1 MKTPEER
8 IAELS
13 EIIREHDYRYYVLGE
28 PIISDYEY
36 DQLMRELIELERQY
50 PELVKPDSPT
60 QRVGG
65 QPTEEFPT
73 VVHSSPML
81 SLDNTYSE
89 EELRDFDRRT
99 RSALPGEQVEYVA
112 ELKID
117 GVAISLIYRDGLL
130 VQGATRGDGVRG
142 DEITQNLKTIRTI
155 PLRLKTPVAEC
166 EIRGEAY
173 LSEEEF
179 HRINRERE
187 KMGEKLFANPRNA
200 AAGSLKLQDPKIV
213 SQRKLSFFGYWLNI
227 AGGQLKTHAQC
238 LDWLTGAGFIVP
250 PHRKGCRSID
260 DVLRFCDEWEEKR
273 YRLSYEIDGVVVKVN
288 SLDQQ
293 RRLGSTAKNPRWAI
307 AYKFE
312 AEKAQTLL
320 KDIVLQVGR
329 TGTVTPVA
337 VLDPV
342 RVAGSTISRATLH
355 NQDEIRRKDI
365 RVGDTV
371 IIEKGGD
378 VIPKVVGV
386 VKEKR
391 PAGTKPFIF
400 PDRCPVCNSPLHREE
415 GEVAVRCENLRCP
428 AQLRRRIQ
436 HFASRTAMDIEGL
449 GEAVV
454 NQLVENGLVHDYAD
468 LYYLKT
474 DQLIP
479 LERMAEKSAD
489 NLISAIQASKSRP
502 LDRLIFALGIR
513 HVGSNAARV
522 LAAQFGSLD
531 RLMAAPV
538 EELECINEIGPTIAA
553 SVVRFFANP
562 ENQRVIEKLKRAGVG
577 VQIEKEEKPA
587 RRKVFEGK
595 TVVLTGTLRNYTRE
609 EAGELIRELG
619 GRVAS
624 SVSKKTD
631 LVVVGESPGSKYQ
644 RALKLG
650 IPTLNENEF
659 LATVAESEKQP

>member
-1 MKTPEER
+1 MKNPEQR
-8 IAELS
+8 IVELS
-13 EIIREHDYRYYVLGE
+13 ETIREHNHRYYVLGE
-28 PIISDYEY
+28 PVISDYEY
-36 DQLMRELIELERQY
+36 DQLMRELIELERQH

-89 EELRDFDRRT
+89 EELRDFERRT
-99 RSALPGEQVEYVA
+99 KSALPGEEVEYVT

-117 GVAISLIYRDGLL
+117 GVAISLIYRDGQL
-130 VQGATRGDGVRG
+130 VQGATRGDGIRG

-155 PLRLKTPVAEC
+155 PLRLKTTVAEC
-166 EIRGEAY
+166 EVRGEAY
-173 LSEEEF
+173 LSAEEF
-179 HRINRERE
+179 LRINQERE
-187 KMGEKLFANPRNA
+187 EKEEKLFANPRNA

-213 SQRKLSFFGYWLNI
+213 AQRRLSFLGYWLNI
-227 AGGQLKTHAQC
+227 SGDGPRTHAQC
-238 LDWLTGAGFIVP
+238 LDWLARAGFIVP
-250 PHRKGCRSID
+250 PYRTGCCSLD
-260 DVLRFCDEWEEKR
+260 EVLQFCDEWEKKR
-273 YRLSYEIDGVVVKVN
+273 GQLPYQIDGVVVKVN

-293 RRLGSTAKNPRWAI
+293 RRLGSTAKNPRWSI

-312 AEKAQTLL
+312 AEKVETLL
-320 KDIVLQVGR
+320 KDIILQVGR

-337 VLDPV
+337 VLDSV
-342 RVAGSTISRATLH
+342 KVAGSTISRATLH
-355 NQDEIRRKDI
+355 NQDEILRKDI
-365 RVGDTV
+365 RIGDTV

-378 VIPKVVGV
+378 VIPKVVEV

-391 PAGTKPFIF
+391 PVGTNSFIF
-400 PDRCPVCNSPLHREE
+400 PDKCPVCNSPLHREE
-415 GEVAVRCENLRCP
+415 EEVAVRCENLRCP

-454 NQLVENGLVHDYAD
+454 NQLVENKLLQDYAD
-468 LYYLKT
+468 LYYLKA

-489 NLISAIQASKSRP
+489 NLISAIQTNKSRS
-502 LDRLIFALGIR
+502 LDRFIFALGIR
-513 HVGSNAARV
+513 HVGTNAARV
-522 LAAQFGSLD
+522 LAREFYSLD
-531 RLMAAPV
+531 RLMVVSV

-562 ENQRVIEKLKRAGVG
+562 ENQRVIEKLKRAGLGIPVA
-577 VQIEKEEKPA
+577 KEEKPG
-587 RRKVFEGK
+587 RKRLFEGK
-595 TVVLTGTLRNYTRE
+595 TVVLTGTLRGYTRDE
-609 EAGELIRELG
+609 LSELIRQLG
-619 GRVAS
+619 GKVTS

-631 LVVVGESPGSKYQ
+631 IVVVGEDPGSKYQ
-644 RALKLG
+644 RALQHG
-650 IPTLNENEF
+650 ILTLSEQEF
-659 LATVAESEKQP
+659 LEKVAESE